1 MPIPAVSRN
10 PARPPQHTVHVLDTP
25 VTLTRVG
32 PAALRAEVAGVRR
45 ALALASWAR
54 AAHAAAAEIVPGART
69 VLFDGVP
76 DLAALEDLLAHWSG
90 ADDDGPPGPLVEV
103 PVTYDGPD
111 LGDVAARWGTDAPGV
126 ADRLAG
132 TELVSAFCGFAPGF
146 AYLSGLPPE
155 LTVPR
160 LDSPRPS
167 VPAGS
172 VAVADR
178 WCGIYPTGSP
188 GGWRLLG
195 RTDVRLW
202 DASSDTPALLAPGTR
217 VRLVPT

>member
-1 MPIPAVSRN
+1 VGRN
-10 PARPPQHTVHVLDTP
+10 SAGPSQHTVHVPDTP

-32 PAALRAEVAGVRR
+32 PAALRAEVADVRR

-54 AAHAAAAEIVPGART
+54 AASVPATDVVPGART
-69 VLFDGVP
+69 VLFDGVA
-76 DLAALEDLLAHWSG
+76 DLPALEDLLAGWT
-90 ADDDGPPGPLVEV
+90 GPEEDAATGPLVEV

-111 LGDVAARWGTDAPGV
+111 LADVADRWGTDAAGV
-126 ADRLAG
+126 ADRLAH
-132 TELVSAFCGFAPGF
+132 TDLLSAFCGFAPGF
-146 AYLSGLPPE
+146 AYLSGLPGE
-155 LTVPR
+155 LAVPR

-178 WCGIYPTGSP
+178 WCGIYPTASP

-195 RTDVRLW
+195 RTDATLW

-217 VRLVPT
+217 VRLVPA